1 MRTSS
6 RAFKKARTA
15 FYLEGK
21 TQAASADPDERALA
35 VCWLCLAS
43 IDYEAPPGTTPDS
56 HELDHYYPV
65 STHPN
70 LQDDPANFRHAH
82 RECNNRSGNRTPSLG
97 LGSNVGADWW

>member
-6 RAFKKARTA
+6 RAFKKARTE

-21 TQAASADPDERALA
+21 AQAASADPRERALA
-35 VCWLCLAS
+35 CCWLCLMP
-43 IDYEAPPGTTPDS
+43 IDYDAPPGTSPDS

-65 STHPN
+65 SLAPE

-82 RECNNRSGNRTPSLG
+82 RECNNRRGNRGPRVDLG
-97 LGSNVGADWW
+97 RGAVADWW